1 MSPRV
6 KQAWALPDQATI
18 AVVGGGPAGSFFA
31 IRVLHRTQELGRSVN
46 VIIFEKKSEIC
57 FYKPSAFCSWE
68 GCNYCAGGV
77 SPRLADILRENG
89 IVLPQDVIESKAT
102 EVVVHG
108 DWKSIQLP
116 VPEDREMLSVFRGSR
131 PRQRPGR
138 YGNFDTFLLHTAVA
152 RGARVITAEVRDVGR
167 SMAGKPLVTYRTAVA
182 GEDGLSDETLET
194 DFVVFAAGVNGSPGM
209 DLTSDPMFHVLRELI
224 PRLRPPKVRRAAIA
238 ELQADEELLRP
249 LDGEV
254 HFAQHGSK
262 EIDIEMSSL
271 LPKGKW
277 ITVVLLG
284 KTIDRSD
291 PAESLDIVQRF
302 VELPHIRLLL
312 PPKAE
317 LKAGCCCHPNMTV
330 GAAKN
335 FFADGVA
342 LAGDMAVSRLY
353 KDGLYSAYVTASALA
368 DCIVDQGVDGESLAR
383 HYAPVIERFDADNRY
398 GRAIFVLSR
407 WVFGSPALSR
417 VLYQALIIERMTKPR
432 EKRRLGG
439 VLWRIASGDDSYRR
453 ILRAMFHPASIWLI
467 LTGGLLATIRNKA
480 TERVFGLDWVGF
492 GRYPTGVP
500 LEEVEPKRRE
510 LFTLLELEPPATPP
524 HVERMFSIQIRA
536 SEDAVLQQL
545 GAFGDPGRGYFTPRF
560 INVHRTAGEA
570 NQVGTIIRY
579 DLALGGLSF
588 DVSLDRII
596 PGRYLL
602 YRILNGFG
610 RGGVFAF
617 DIDRKK
623 PGVSL
628 LTTYVGFNFPRGK
641 GPLGRLGWVLW
652 RRLFPGFA
660 HDVVWNHSL
669 CRIKHL
675 AELDSTGS

>member
-1 MSPRV
+1 MSPRATSAG
-6 KQAWALPDQATI
+6 KLPDNATV

-31 IRVLHRTQELGRSVN
+31 LRLLQRAQALGRFVN
-46 VIIFEKKSEIC
+46 VIIFEKKTEVC

-77 SPRLADILRENG
+77 SPRLADILSENG
-89 IVLPQDVIESKAT
+89 IVLPEDVIESRAT
-102 EVVVHG
+102 EVIVHG

-116 VPEDREMLSVFRGSR
+116 VPKDREMLSVFRGSR
-131 PRQRPGR
+131 PRQRAGR

-152 RGARVITAEVRDVGR
+152 RGAQVITADVRDVRR
-167 SMAGKPLVTYRTAVA
+167 SATGKPAITYRTAVA
-182 GEDGLSDETLET
+182 DDDGLSDETLEA
-194 DFVVFAAGVNGSPGM
+194 DFVVFAAGVNRSPGM
-209 DLTSDPMFHVLRELI
+209 DLNSDPIFDVLRRLI

-238 ELQADEELLRP
+238 ELQADEQLLRP

-284 KTIDRSD
+284 KAIDRSD
-291 PAESLDIVQRF
+291 PSQSLDLVQRF

-335 FFADGVA
+335 FFADRVA
-342 LAGDMAVSRLY
+342 LVGDMAVSRLY

-368 DCIVDQGVDGESLAR
+368 DCIIDHGVDQASLAR
-383 HYAPVIERFDADNRY
+383 DYAPIIKRFDADNRY
-398 GRAIFVLSR
+398 GRAIFLLSR
-407 WVFGSPALSR
+407 SVFGSPALSR
-417 VLYQALIIERMTKPR
+417 VLYQAIITERMTMP
-432 EKRRLGG
+432 ESKRRLGG

-453 ILRAMFHPASIWLI
+453 ILSAMFQPASMWLI
-467 LTGGLLATIRNKA
+467 FTGGLLATVRNKT
-480 TERVFGLDWVGF
+480 TERVFGLDWAGF

-500 LEEVEPKRRE
+500 LEEVEPKRRL
-510 LFTLLELEPPATPP
+510 LFSLLELEPPATPP
-524 HVERMFSIQIRA
+524 QVERMFSIQIRA
-536 SEDAVLQQL
+536 DEDAVLRQL

-560 INVHRTAGEA
+560 INVHRTASAA
-570 NQVGTIIRY
+570 NEVGTVIRY
-579 DLALGGLSF
+579 ELPIRRLSF
-588 DVSLDRII
+588 GVSLDRVV

-602 YRILNGFG
+602 YRILDGWG
-610 RGGVFAF
+610 RGGIFTF
-617 DIDRKK
+617 DIQQTK
-623 PGVSL
+623 PGVTL
-628 LTTYVGFNFPRGK
+628 LTTYVGFDFPRGK
-641 GPLGRLGWVLW
+641 GLLGRVGWTLW
-652 RRLFPGFA
+652 RKVFPGFA

-669 CRIKHL
+669 CKIKHL
-675 AELDSTGS
+675 AELDSTT